1 MELTTTLKGKDKSEK
16 VAMFESKVAEM
27 SWDPH
32 ARAEASAWQ
41 QWGGRAV
48 KKGGKAGI
56 VAGRGKGLQ
65 SVTVRYGDGEEED
78 VTFEALAELMAAAD
92 ATPRDSSRRRN

>member
-1 MELTTTLKGKDKSEK
+1 M
-16 VAMFESKVAEM
+16 
-27 SWDPH
+27 
-32 ARAEASAWQ
+32 
-41 QWGGRAV
+41 
-48 KKGGKAGI
+48 
-56 VAGRGKGLQ
+56 AGRGKGQQ